1 MNSPLLPRLA
11 LATALVLAT
20 SCGDSTPSKSSPPA
34 SDATSASPKPEAAS
48 VATAT
53 PIALVLAPI
62 DTAPLRTLDL
72 GEALLVD
79 VLREGTGKVARA
91 TSTVALHYEGRT
103 ETGDE
108 PFVSTR
114 GRFQAERFELD
125 PKSSRRP
132 IEGLAR
138 ALVGLA
144 QGARVR
150 VHVPG
155 HLAYGKAA
163 VREFGIDEHAD
174 LLFDV
179 ELVEVR

>member
-1 MNSPLLPRLA
+1 MNPSLLPWLA
-11 LATALVLAT
+11 LVTVLATA
-20 SCGDSTPSKSSPPA
+20 CGDSTPSKPSAPAPAAPKANSSPEA
-34 SDATSASPKPEAAS
+34 SAP
-48 VATAT
+48 ATAT
-53 PIALVLAPI
+53 PSAAILAPM
-62 DTAPLRTLDL
+62 DAAPLRTLDL

-114 GRFQAERFELD
+114 GRYQAERFELD
-125 PKSSRRP
+125 PASDRRP

-144 QGARVR
+144 PGARVR

>member
-1 MNSPLLPRLA
+1 MKTTALLPLAFVA
-11 LATALVLAT
+11 LAACDG
-20 SCGDSTPSKSSPPA
+20 SESKPAPA
-34 SDATSASPKPEAAS
+34 SSTSSAKSAPAS
-48 VATAT
+48 VATDAPSSPAAAAA
-53 PIALVLAPI
+53 PILAPT
-62 DTAPLRTLDL
+62 DAAPLRTQDL

-91 TSTVALHYEGRT
+91 TSAVALHYELRT
-103 ETGDE
+103 EVSEE
-108 PFVSTR
+108 PLVSTR
-114 GRFQAERFELD
+114 ARLAPERFELD
-125 PKSSRRP
+125 PKSAHRP

-138 ALVGLA
+138 ALTGLA

-155 HLAYGKAA
+155 HLAYGKSG
-163 VREFGIDEHAD
+163 VPELGIEPNTD